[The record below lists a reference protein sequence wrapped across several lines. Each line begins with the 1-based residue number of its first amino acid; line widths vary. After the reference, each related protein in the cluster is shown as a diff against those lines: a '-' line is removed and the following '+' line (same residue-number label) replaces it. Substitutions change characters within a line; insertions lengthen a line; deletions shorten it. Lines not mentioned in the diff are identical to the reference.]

1 MSTVGRPNV
10 FGNHIGMPE
19 IRKTT
24 ALIAIAQKYNFCPA
38 LKKSTYSGSVLSE
51 FVTYSF
57 MRRIQRR
64 SSEVH
69 VIGSSQ
75 FRNWSAKNTTKP
87 RLNHGCSR
95 RVLAPPPKR

>member
-24 ALIAIAQKYNFCPA
+24 ALIAISQQDNFCPA
-38 LKKSTYSGSVLSE
+38 LKKSTYSGSVFSE

-64 SSEVH
+64 ASEGH
-69 VIGSSQ
+69 VIGPRQ
-75 FRNWSAKNTTKP
+75 VKEAGGKKKTKP
-87 RLNHGCSR
+87 QPNPRRRRGRLW
-95 RVLAPPPKR
+95 PP